1 MKTSKYAPKTPAET
15 LAQSKADKLKQDKD
29 RVTRLLGR
37 VRWKA
42 EMLMVSYM
50 RTMEIVEATAQENE
64 HRQSQHAMG
73 SGASSVSNSQS
84 QYSGRRETDFAQK
97 QAESMFKVDF
107 FEFYTLLE
115 RYITDCLAIFGVS
128 VSASAPRTN
137 FNALRY
143 ETNPDLHRTRPMA
156 SHAFHANLLEAL
168 DDEKCPL
175 AGSLGLQDVRVQLG
189 IAKEYRNA
197 WKDADSKANI
207 SSSDTRANISLQD
220 LQLEHM
226 LRNIIGGCDLAH
238 EAVQQHSNGTMNGSS
253 LTSRDFEPKTTYG
266 YTSMEI
272 EDTPFEYMDDAMD
285 LD

>member
-1 MKTSKYAPKTPAET
+1 MKTSKYAPKTPAEG

-50 RTMEIVEATAQENE
+50 RTMEIVQAAAQENDY
-64 HRQSQHAMG
+64 HQSQHAMG
-73 SGASSVSNSQS
+73 SGASSVRVHQLYRPNCH
-84 QYSGRRETDFAQK
+84 GTDKAQK

-168 DDEKCPL
+168 DDENCPL

-207 SSSDTRANISLQD
+207 ASGDARANTSLQD

-238 EAVQQHSNGTMNGSS
+238 EAVQQRSDGGTANGS

>member
-1 MKTSKYAPKTPAET
+1 MKTSRYASRTPAESV
-15 LAQSKADKLKQDKD
+15 AQSKPEKLKQDKD

-37 VRWKA
+37 LRWKA
-42 EMLMVSYM
+42 EMLMISFG
-50 RTMEIVEATAQENE
+50 RTMEIVQAAAQQDG
-64 HRQSQHAMG
+64 HQWQHSMQ
-73 SGASSVSNSQS
+73 SGASSVAAYQS
-84 QYSGRRETDFAQK
+84 QQRRQPNIVQK

-115 RYITDCLAIFGVS
+115 RYITDCLAIFGS
-128 VSASAPRTN
+128 IVSASVPRQN

-189 IAKEYRNA
+189 IAKEYRNS
-197 WKDADSKANI
+197 WKDADSKASI
-207 SSSDTRANISLQD
+207 EHGDSRANMQLQD

-238 EAVQQHSNGTMNGSS
+238 NVVQAHSTAPTHGNG
-253 LTSRDFEPKTTYG
+253 LTSREFEPKAYG
-266 YTSMEI
+266 YTSLDI

>member
-1 MKTSKYAPKTPAET
+1 
-15 LAQSKADKLKQDKD
+15 
-29 RVTRLLGR
+29 
-37 VRWKA
+37 
-42 EMLMVSYM
+42 MLMVSYM
-50 RTMEIVEATAQENE
+50 RTMEIVQAAQQNDYN
-64 HRQSQHAMG
+64 QSQHAMG
-73 SGASSVSNSQS
+73 SGASSVGDIQRHHSSS
-84 QYSGRRETDFAQK
+84 HCRETDLVQK

-115 RYITDCLAIFGVS
+115 RYITDCLAIFGFS
-128 VSASAPRTN
+128 VSASVPRQN

-175 AGSLGLQDVRVQLG
+175 SGSLGLQDVRVQLG

-197 WKDADSKANI
+197 WKDADSKAKLTDSE
-207 SSSDTRANISLQD
+207 SSKNMRLED

-238 EAVQQHSNGTMNGSS
+238 GVVQEYSNGKSNDNG
-253 LTSRDFEPKTTYG
+253 LTSRDFEPRTYG

>member
-1 MKTSKYAPKTPAET
+1 MKASKYAPKTPAES
-15 LAQSKADKLKQDKD
+15 LAQSKAEKIKQDKD
-29 RVTRLLGR
+29 RTTRLLGR
-37 VRWKA
+37 LRWKA

-50 RTMEIVEATAQENE
+50 RTMEIVQA
-64 HRQSQHAMG
+64 SQQNGYQPHHSMG
-73 SGASSVSNSQS
+73 SGASS
-84 QYSGRRETDFAQK
+84 K

-115 RYITDCLAIFGVS
+115 RYITDCLAIFGIS
-128 VSASAPRTN
+128 VSASVPRQN

-143 ETNPDLHRTRPMA
+143 ETNPALQRTRPMA

-168 DDEKCPL
+168 DDDKCPL
-175 AGSLGLQDVRVQLG
+175 AASLGLQEVRVQLG
-189 IAKEYRNA
+189 IAKEFRNA
-197 WKDADSKANI
+197 WKDADTKANMMNGD
-207 SSSDTRANISLQD
+207 SRANMQLQD

-238 EAVQQHSNGTMNGSS
+238 GVVQGHSTAANGFA
-253 LTSRDFEPKTTYG
+253 SRDFEPQTYG
-266 YTSMEI
+266 HTSMDI